1 MRQFNDIKQCKQT
14 ESMQQSSGT
23 LYVVA
28 TPIGN
33 MHDISLRA
41 LDILASVDW
50 IAAEHVDLTRH
61 LLSHHGIKT
70 SLITL
75 HQHNEH
81 LAVEKIAN
89 LLANN
94 QDVALVTDAG
104 TPCISDPGTM
114 LVQAMRISGYRV
126 VPIPGA
132 NAAICAL
139 SVSGIR
145 STSFLFYGFL
155 PTKSGERRRC
165 LTSFTSLPPYTL
177 IFYEAPHRIVE
188 CIRDMIAIFGSH
200 RQITLA
206 RELTKVFET
215 LHTDDLENTLQW
227 LLLDENQQK
236 GEFVVL
242 LPPYLEKNESTLSK
256 DAQHTIQILM
266 KELPLKQ
273 AVQLATSITGEKK
286 KNLYAYALT
295 IKSN

>member
-1 MRQFNDIKQCKQT
+1 
-14 ESMQQSSGT
+14 MQQNNGT

-33 MHDISLRA
+33 LRDISLRA
-41 LDILASVDW
+41 LDIFALVDW
-50 IAAEHVDLTRH
+50 IAAEHADLTRH

-70 SLITL
+70 PLMTL

-104 TPCISDPGTM
+104 TPCISDPGAM
-114 LVQAMRISGYRV
+114 LVHAMRALGHKV

-139 SVSGIR
+139 SASGIR
-145 STSFLFYGFL
+145 STSFFFYGFL
-155 PTKSGERRRC
+155 PVKSGERQRC
-165 LTSFTSLPPYTL
+165 LASLTQLLSCTL
-177 IFYEAPHRIVE
+177 IFYEAPHRIVD
-188 CIRDMIAIFGSH
+188 CINDMIAVFGVH

-215 LHTDDLENTLQW
+215 FHTDNLGNTLQW
-227 LLLDENQQK
+227 LLADENQQK
-236 GEFVVL
+236 GEFVLL
-242 LPPYLEKNESTLSK
+242 LPPFLEENEHGLSR
-256 DAQHTIQILM
+256 DAQHTVQVLM

-273 AVQLATSITGEKK
+273 AVQLAVSITGEKK
-286 KNLYAYALT
+286 KSLYAYALS
-295 IKSN
+295 IKND

>member
-1 MRQFNDIKQCKQT
+1 MRQSYDIKQRQQI
-14 ESMQQSSGT
+14 EPMQQDSGT

-33 MHDISLRA
+33 MRDISLRA

-104 TPCISDPGTM
+104 TPCISDPGAM
-114 LVQAMRISGYRV
+114 LVHALRVSGYRV

-155 PTKSGERRRC
+155 PTKTGERRRC
-165 LTSFTSLPPYTL
+165 LASFTTLPPYTL

-188 CIRDMIAIFGSH
+188 CIRDMITIFGAH
-200 RQITLA
+200 QQITLA

-215 LHTDDLENTLQW
+215 LHTDDLESTLQW
-227 LLLDENQQK
+227 LLMDENQQK

-242 LPPYLEKNESTLSK
+242 LSPFLKENEPGLSR
-256 DAQHTIQILM
+256 DAQHTVQILM

-286 KNLYAYALT
+286 KNLYTYALS
-295 IKSN
+295 IKSD